1 MNEMKAPKNQDND
14 ELHFRLDE
22 ILTSEEWER
31 LASSSNRMEYNKR
44 DTIIKQGSRVTE
56 IAIIVSGIVKVT
68 REMRKGKNLILRI
81 AMPGSFLGI
90 SSALS
95 SENYDYSVCALEPT
109 VVQLVDIYTFRF
121 LISENKAFAN
131 EVMNRI
137 SADNLFNIGR
147 LSSLLSKQLPGRVAD
162 IILYFSEDI
171 FGSPKF
177 SIPLTRQELAELA
190 GTTKESL
197 IRTLSEFKH
206 DKIID
211 MSRNGFSINSLNI
224 LKTLSR
230 LG

>member
-1 MNEMKAPKNQDND
+1 MNNMEATNKQDIR
-14 ELHFRLDE
+14 ELHFKLE
-22 ILTSEEWER
+22 ELLTGTERER
-31 LASSSNRMEYNKR
+31 LISSSNRMEYQKR
-44 DTIIKQGSRVTE
+44 DTIIKQNSRVTE
-56 IAIIVSGIVKVT
+56 VAIIISGMTKVT

-81 AMPGSFLGI
+81 AQPGAFLGI

-95 SENYDYSVCALEPT
+95 NDNYDYSVCALEPT
-109 VVQLVDIYTFRF
+109 VVQFIDIETFKFLV
-121 LISENKAFAN
+121 SENKDFAR
-131 EVMNRI
+131 EVIQRI
-137 SADNLFNIGR
+137 SSDNLFNIGR

-162 IILYFSEDI
+162 IILYFSEEI
-171 FGSPKF
+171 FGSHEF

-211 MSRNGFSINSLNI
+211 MTRNGFSINSLNI

>member
-1 MNEMKAPKNQDND
+1 MNDMESAAKQNVINSFFKLDNLLSEAEMAK
-14 ELHFRLDE
+14 
-22 ILTSEEWER
+22 
-31 LASSSNRMEYNKR
+31 LANGSNLVDYYKR

-56 IAIIVSGIVKVT
+56 VAIITSGLAKVS
-68 REMRKGKNLILRI
+68 REMRKGKHLILKV
-81 AMPGSFLGI
+81 AQPGAFLGI
-90 SSALS
+90 SSALT
-95 SENYDYSVCALEPT
+95 NDNHDYSVSALEPT
-109 VVQLVDIYTFRF
+109 TVQFIDIDTFKL
-121 LISENKAFAN
+121 LIAENKKFSE
-131 EVMNRI
+131 EVMKRI

-147 LSSLLSKQLPGRVAD
+147 LTSLLSKQLPGRVAD
-162 IILYFSEDI
+162 IIQEQS
-171 FGSPKF
+171 F

-211 MSRNGFSINSLNI
+211 MTRNGFSINSLNI

>member
-1 MNEMKAPKNQDND
+1 MNDMESAAKQNVINSFFKLDNLLSEAEMAK
-14 ELHFRLDE
+14 
-22 ILTSEEWER
+22 
-31 LASSSNRMEYNKR
+31 LANGSNLVDYYKR

-56 IAIIVSGIVKVT
+56 VAIITSGLAKVS
-68 REMRKGKNLILRI
+68 REMRKGKHLILKV
-81 AMPGSFLGI
+81 AQPGAFLGI
-90 SSALS
+90 SSALT
-95 SENYDYSVCALEPT
+95 NDNHDYSVSALEPT
-109 VVQLVDIYTFRF
+109 TVQFIDIDTFKL
-121 LISENKAFAN
+121 LIAENKKFSE
-131 EVMNRI
+131 EVMKRI

-147 LSSLLSKQLPGRVAD
+147 LTSLLSKQLPGRVAD
-162 IILYFSEDI
+162 IILYFAEDI
-171 FGSPKF
+171 FQEQSF

-211 MSRNGFSINSLNI
+211 MTRNGFSINSLNI